1 MDTLRGRLIG
11 SIDDFLSQVA
21 SRDTPPKSQ
30 LQIEA
35 NLVLPQDSAGSAR
48 RVILDSIDIEE
59 LRHHVAIHGGTPTT
73 ATSYSANQD
82 ANVVLGLPSPTE
94 AIASESSAPTSAD
107 YATLD
112 GTYPATTSAALPS
125 QPTLLNFGSD
135 TLLKSALAGQ
145 KVVEQTPPSTP
156 PFGNGTHDTVGGD
169 RTFPKRRKQD
179 HGHSS
184 KLEQSNIDKLIEG
197 IWEQIHNPKSL
208 AMGDDL
214 KETMQW
220 VLEKMSG
227 QTGQFTTTDLEFT
240 NATTCCR
247 QITTSSRTA
256 RALEV
261 IVQAH
266 WVDCYDAR
274 LAAVKEDR
282 PDLRSQ
288 EHKKIVLTEAC
299 TAFSW
304 SEKELRNRMAIWKGY
319 REIKNAAGWCALTF
333 AGPGIYRFCKYR
345 LGFDEDAIEKL
356 QCLRLRSEVAAD
368 TLQPQ
373 WRQLLSLVGEST
385 QIHWQ
390 GHPHDWTVSTKKG
403 EDPLPLA
410 VTYKQWDAN
419 FSYKHLED
427 SIVDK
432 DVWGDK
438 DPRKFEDG
446 PEFYC
451 KTCSQRQSSTPQEND
466 CECFCDLYTPH
477 ARTPTPV
484 QIFRTDNGKNNG
496 LIACCSFEPGQ
507 AVGEFVGMITKGLA
521 DVDVM
526 QSQAGENEPYQIW
539 QGRYGNF
546 TRFMNH
552 SCASNCRFET
562 FSWLGVQRIVVVS
575 KGVAAGKEL
584 TVDYSGRYWENLDK
598 ICLCGEPCCRYKD
611 RRRPVPE

>member
-1 MDTLRGRLIG
+1 MDILRGRLIG
-11 SIDDFLSQVA
+11 KIDDILSQVV
-21 SRDTPPKSQ
+21 SQETPPKSQ

-35 NLVLPQDSAGSAR
+35 NLVLPQDSTGLAR
-48 RVILDSIDIEE
+48 RVVLDCIDVED
-59 LRHHVAIHGGTPTT
+59 LRHHVASHGGTPTSSSSCP
-73 ATSYSANQD
+73 APHD
-82 ANVVLGLPSPTE
+82 ANMALGLPSPIETV
-94 AIASESSAPTSAD
+94 SSKTMVTPFVGYAAP
-107 YATLD
+107 D
-112 GTYPATTSAALPS
+112 GTDPATTNATLPS
-125 QPTLLNFGSD
+125 QLMPLDLGSD
-135 TLLKSALAGQ
+135 TPSTLPSAGQ
-145 KVVEQTPPSTP
+145 SVIEQTPPTTP
-156 PFGNGTHDTVGGD
+156 PVGHSTHDTIGGD

-179 HGHSS
+179 HGHPH
-184 KLEQSNIDKLIEG
+184 KPEQSTIDKLIEG

-220 VLEKMSG
+220 VLERMSS
-227 QTGQFTTTDLEFT
+227 QTSRCTTTNLEFS
-240 NATTCCR
+240 NATKCCR

-274 LAAVKEDR
+274 LGALREDR

-319 REIKNAAGWCALTF
+319 REIKDAAGWCALTF

-345 LGFDEDAIEKL
+345 LGFDEDAIDKL
-356 QCLRLRSEVAAD
+356 RGLRLRSEVAAD

-385 QIHWQ
+385 QIQWR
-390 GHPHDWTVSTKKG
+390 GHPHDWTVSKKKG

-419 FSYKHLED
+419 FTYKHLKD
-427 SIVDK
+427 SIIDR
-432 DVWGDK
+432 DLWGDT
-438 DPRKFEDG
+438 DPRQFEKG

-451 KTCSQRQSSTPQEND
+451 KTCSQRQSSVAQENE
-466 CECFCDLYTPH
+466 CECFSDLYSPNP
-477 ARTPTPV
+477 RTPTPV

-496 LIACCSFEPGQ
+496 LVACCSFERGQ

-539 QGRYGNF
+539 QGRCGNF

-552 SCASNCRFET
+552 SCAPNCQFET

-584 TVDYSGRYWENLDK
+584 TVDYSGRYWDNLDK

-611 RRRPVPE
+611 RRLPAPV

>member
-11 SIDDFLSQVA
+11 KIDDILSQVV
-21 SRDTPPKSQ
+21 SQETPPKSQ

-35 NLVLPQDSAGSAR
+35 NLVLPQDSRGLGR
-48 RVILDSIDIEE
+48 RVVLDSIDIED
-59 LRHHVAIHGGTPTT
+59 LRHHVASHGGTPTT
-73 ATSYSANQD
+73 GSSCPARHD
-82 ANVVLGLPSPTE
+82 AKMVLGLPSPIETIISKPM
-94 AIASESSAPTSAD
+94 ATPSVGYAAS
-107 YATLD
+107 D
-112 GTYPATTSAALPS
+112 GTDPATTSTAPPS
-125 QPTLLNFGSD
+125 QPLPLDFGSA
-135 TLLKSALAGQ
+135 TLPSADQ
-145 KVVEQTPPSTP
+145 SVVEQTPPTTP
-156 PFGNGTHDTVGGD
+156 PVSSGTHVTVGGD

-179 HGHSS
+179 HGHPH
-184 KLEQSNIDKLIEG
+184 KLEQSTINKLIEG

-220 VLEKMSG
+220 ALEKMSSP
-227 QTGQFTTTDLEFT
+227 TSRFATTNLEFS
-240 NATTCCR
+240 NATKCCR

-274 LAAVKEDR
+274 LAALREDR

-299 TAFSW
+299 TSFSW

-319 REIKNAAGWCALTF
+319 REIKDAAGWCALTF

-345 LGFDEDAIEKL
+345 LGFDEDAIDKL
-356 QCLRLRSEVAAD
+356 RCLRLRSEVAAD

-385 QIHWQ
+385 QIHWP
-390 GHPHDWTVSTKKG
+390 GHPHDWTVSKKKG

-419 FSYKHLED
+419 FTYKNLED
-427 SIVDK
+427 SIIDT
-432 DVWGDK
+432 DLWGDT
-438 DPRKFEDG
+438 DPRQFEKG
-446 PEFYC
+446 PDFYC
-451 KTCSQRQSSTPQEND
+451 KTCSQRQSSITQEN
-466 CECFCDLYTPH
+466 ECVCFSDLYSPNP
-477 ARTPTPV
+477 RTPTPV

-496 LIACCSFEPGQ
+496 LIACCSFERGQ

-539 QGRYGNF
+539 QGRCGNF

-552 SCASNCRFET
+552 SCASNCQFET
-562 FSWLGVQRIVVVS
+562 FSWLGVQRIMVVS

-584 TVDYSGRYWENLDK
+584 TVDYSGRYWDNLDK

-611 RRRPVPE
+611 HRLPAPV